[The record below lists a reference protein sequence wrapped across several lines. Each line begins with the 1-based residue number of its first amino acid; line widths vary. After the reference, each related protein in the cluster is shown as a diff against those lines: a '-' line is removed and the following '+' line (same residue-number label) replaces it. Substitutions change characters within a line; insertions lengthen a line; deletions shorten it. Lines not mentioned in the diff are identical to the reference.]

1 MTLRTQSSISTLSFS
16 VPSQSRSDWQF
27 HVANNSIN
35 VVDIGNRGRKQTSID
50 REDRMT
56 VCSVDDLSVLV
67 WVKWFYLEKER
78 AALTFYEI

>member
-35 VVDIGNRGRKQTSID
+35 VVDVGSRGRKQASID

-56 VCSVDDLSVLV
+56 VCYVDDLSVLV
-67 WVKWFYLEKER
+67 WVKWFYLEKESGSTYV
-78 AALTFYEI
+78 L